1 MSVIDNE
8 KNTGTPPE
16 KNVPQQASGQQNAN
30 EKFQRTRRDLRLAA
44 LLLLIPVIL
53 LVLRTGWF
61 RPADDGKVVLAPDY
75 PLIKDEP
82 NSRPT
87 NDNQEKFTTSQSGGA
102 VALNYSDKVSY
113 DMASGIVTLSF
124 ANPGSSTQA
133 MVLQI
138 IVYGGANADTGK
150 PDEYL
155 LAESGILRPGYYVEQ
170 LAATVEEGV
179 TLSTGVYSG
188 VMRVLF
194 YNEDTGEK
202 AIVNTDIPVNIAV
215 S

>member
-1 MSVIDNE
+1 MSVNDLKQDIPQTE
-8 KNTGTPPE
+8 QQPSSSGKPE
-16 KNVPQQASGQQNAN
+16 KD
-30 EKFQRTRRDLRLAA
+30 FQRTRRDLRLAA
-44 LLLLIPVIL
+44 LLLLLPIIL

-87 NDNQEKFTTSQSGGA
+87 NDEQEKFTASQSGGA
-102 VALNYSDKVSY
+102 VALAYSDEVSY
-113 DMASGIVTLSF
+113 DIASGLVTLSF
-124 ANPGSSTQA
+124 TNPGSSTQA
-133 MVLQI
+133 MVLQV
-138 IVYGGANADTGK
+138 IVYGDVDAQGK
-150 PDEYL
+150 AQEYL

-170 LAATVEEGV
+170 LTATPEEGV
-179 TLSTGVYSG
+179 AMSTGVYSG

>member
-1 MSVIDNE
+1 MSVNDL
-8 KNTGTPPE
+8 KNDIPQTEQQPSSSGKPE
-16 KNVPQQASGQQNAN
+16 KD
-30 EKFQRTRRDLRLAA
+30 FQRTRRDLRLAA
-44 LLLLIPVIL
+44 LLLLIPIIL
-53 LVLRTGWF
+53 LVLRVGWF

-87 NDNQEKFTTSQSGGA
+87 NDEQEKFTASQSGGA
-102 VALNYSDKVSY
+102 VALSYSDEVSY
-113 DMASGIVTLSF
+113 DMASGLVTLSF
-124 ANPGSSTQA
+124 TNPGSSTQA

-170 LAATVEEGV
+170 LTATPEEGV
-179 TLSTGVYSG
+179 TMSTGVYSG

-194 YNEDTGEK
+194 YREDTGEK
-202 AIVNTDIPVNIAV
+202 AIVNTDIPVNITV